1 VKKQKKV
8 RSPNYPRVTII
19 KALDYLSRMHNRD
32 RTEFVDE
39 ETIARDLGYKSVSG
53 ASIPLLSALK
63 KYLLLDEKERRFRLS
78 DRARKLLEL
87 PENSRERAEILEE
100 IAFAPE
106 IFNNIFNR
114 FNYKLPQYEEF
125 ENYLEIK
132 GFVLNTIPKVF
143 DIYKQNLKEV
153 LLRNEGFGANQP
165 VELEAVDEDDR
176 FRASKLDRNAQEL
189 KFDIA
194 AGIELIISI
203 RGLPPADSFEKLT
216 EFYRRNNDLLTVSDS
231 KTARQ
236 ENRRES

>member
-1 VKKQKKV
+1 MKKQKKV
-8 RSPNYPRVTII
+8 RSPNYPRVAIL
-19 KALDYLSRMHNRD
+19 KALDYLTQMNNRD

-63 KYLLLDEKERRFRLS
+63 KYLLLDENDRRFRLS
-78 DRARKLLEL
+78 ERARKLLEL

-106 IFNNIFNR
+106 IFNDLFNR
-114 FNYKLPQYEEF
+114 FNYQLPQYEEF

-165 VELEAVDEDDR
+165 GEPKAGDGDDH
-176 FRASKLDRNAQEL
+176 FRASKLDQNAQEL
-189 KFDIA
+189 KFDLA
-194 AGIELIISI
+194 LGIELIISI
-203 RGLPPADSFEKLT
+203 RGLPPADSFEKLN
-216 EFYRRNNDLLTVSDS
+216 EFYRRNNDLLTVPTP
-231 KTARQ
+231 KNAR
-236 ENRRES
+236 